1 MNSLKSFLDE
11 QKEYLLESYAKL
23 LLIGDGEASSKQ
35 DGKWSKK
42 EILGHLIDSASNNHQ
57 RFVRAQF
64 KDDLVFPGYDQNE
77 WVRVQ
82 NYQYVNWFALVEL
95 WKGFNFLIA
104 HLAGEIFDEILFT
117 ERKKHNLFD
126 IATVAI
132 PESKPATLDYFI
144 RDYYVHLKHHM
155 EQIVENIK

>member
-1 MNSLKSFLDE
+1 MNSLKSFLGE

-23 LLIGDGEASSKQ
+23 LLISDGEASSKQ

-64 KDDLVFPGYDQNE
+64 KEDLVFLGYDQDE

-82 NYQYVNWFALVEL
+82 NYQYVNWYSLVEL

-104 HLAGEIFDEILFT
+104 HLAVEIPDEILLA

-126 IATVAI
+126 IASVAI
-132 PESKPATLDYFI
+132 PENKPATLDYFI

-155 EQIVENIK
+155 EQIFENIK

>member
-1 MNSLKSFLDE
+1 MNSLKSFLGE

-23 LLIGDGEASSKQ
+23 LLISDGEASSKQ

-64 KDDLVFPGYDQNE
+64 KEDLVFLGYDQDE

-82 NYQYVNWFALVEL
+82 NYQYVNWYSLVEL

-104 HLAGEIFDEILFT
+104 HLAAEIPDEILLA

-126 IATVAI
+126 IASVAI
-132 PESKPATLDYFI
+132 PENKPATLDYFI

-155 EQIVENIK
+155 EQIVESVK